1 MTDLVSRLPLRKL
14 SWGAAVVLVSL
25 YAFVAFRGP
34 RGIPAL
40 LEKRAEIQALQEQN
54 ANLAREIELRRERI
68 RRLNEDREEQGL
80 EIRRRLKLQ
89 QKGDTT
95 VMLPDAPAGQ

>member
-1 MTDLVSRLPLRKL
+1 MTDFISRLPLRKL
-14 SWGAAVVLVSL
+14 SWGFALVLASLCAVI
-25 YAFVAFRGP
+25 AFRGP

-40 LEKRAEIQALQEQN
+40 LEKRTEIKALQEQN
-54 ANLAREIELRRERI
+54 ANLTREIELRRERI

-95 VMLPDAPAGQ
+95 VMLPEAPASQ